1 VSIMFIF
8 HSDVVNNIISNRNII
23 MYTAYYNSTDEVTLV
38 ITLFMI
44 SATSH
49 SSLIR
54 DPPIKI
60 CFTVNSVI

>member
-1 VSIMFIF
+1 VSTMFIF
-8 HSDVVNNIISNRNII
+8 HSDVNNIISNRNII
-23 MYTAYYNSTDEVTLV
+23 MYTAYYNSIDEVTLV

-54 DPPIKI
+54 APPIKI